1 MITKNPQKIPKK
13 SSLKFT
19 CKICDYSTSNKKDFK
34 KHNLTRK
41 HKNNCIKNNYGNT
54 IPHLV
59 EFICENCG
67 KQYKHKSNLSRHKKI
82 CKVTADNFVEN
93 GDKTVKISKKSYHFD
108 DNKKS
113 PKNEMSKDEKILEL
127 EKKLLEQ
134 KLESHN
140 LRLKNKDNI
149 IDQQAKMIDILKTKG
164 NNTNNFNNCN
174 NKITLN
180 VYLNEHCKDAMNLT
194 DFVNKIQVSLEDLE
208 YSKQNGFAKGITNIL
223 TKQLGDLNPTER
235 PIHCSDAK
243 RLQFYVKDDDKW
255 EKEAANEKIDASIM
269 AIQVKTIK
277 KLRIWEDEHPGW
289 EDGGKLADEHQKFL
303 TGLLTEMKQDKK
315 NIKKDLTSQLNVK
328 KEIKKLN

>member
-13 SSLKFT
+13 SALKFT
-19 CKICDYSTSNKKDFK
+19 CKICDYITSNKKDFK
-34 KHNLTRK
+34 KHKLTRK
-41 HKNNCIKNNYGNT
+41 HRNNCTKSKYDNKNS
-54 IPHLV
+54 HAV
-59 EFICENCG
+59 EFMCKNCG
-67 KQYKHKSNLSRHKKI
+67 KQYKYKSNLSRHKKN
-82 CKVTADNFVEN
+82 CNVNQTKFVEN
-93 GDKTVKISKKSYHFD
+93 NEKKVEKHKKSYHSD
-108 DNKKS
+108 DNQKI
-113 PKNEMSKDEKILEL
+113 PKNEMSKDLKIQEL
-127 EKKLLEQ
+127 EKKIQ
-134 KLESHN
+134 KLEIE
-140 LRLKNKDNI
+140 NKDVI
-149 IDQQAKMIDILKTKG
+149 IDQQAKMIDILKTAKNG

-223 TKQLGDLNPTER
+223 TKQLEDLNPTER

-243 RLQFYVKDDDKW
+243 RLEFYVKDDDKW
-255 EKEAANEKIDASIM
+255 EKETSNDKIDASIM

-289 EDGGKLADEHQKFL
+289 EDGGKLGNDHQKFL
-303 TGLLTEMKQDKK
+303 VGILNEMKQDKK
-315 NIKKDLTSQLNVK
+315 NIKKSISSQLNVK

>member
-1 MITKNPQKIPKK
+1 MEMITKKTQKNPKK
-13 SSLKFT
+13 TSLNFT
-19 CKICDYSTSNKKDFK
+19 CKSCDFFTSNKKDFK
-34 KHNLTRK
+34 RHKLTRK
-41 HKNNCIKNNYGNT
+41 HRNNCTKSTYDNKNPVG
-54 IPHLV
+54 V
-59 EFICENCG
+59 EFMCKNCG
-67 KQYKHKSNLSRHKKI
+67 KQYKHKSNLSRHKKN
-82 CKVTADNFVEN
+82 CNVSQTTFVEN
-93 GDKTVKISKKSYHFD
+93 GEKTVEKPKKSYHFD
-108 DNKKS
+108 DNQKT
-113 PKNEMSKDEKILEL
+113 PKNEMSKDLKIQEL
-127 EKKLLEQ
+127 EKKIE
-134 KLESHN
+134 KL
-140 LRLKNKDNI
+140 KDEKKVVI

-174 NKITLN
+174 NKNITLN

-255 EKEAANEKIDASIM
+255 EKETASEKIDASIM

-277 KLRIWEDEHPGW
+277 KLRLWEDEHPGW
-289 EDGGKLADEHQKFL
+289 EDGGKLGDDHQKFL
-303 TGLLTEMKQDKK
+303 VGILNEMKQDKK
-315 NIKKDLTSQLNVK
+315 NIKKELTSQLNVK

>member
-1 MITKNPQKIPKK
+1 MLTKNPQKIPKK
-13 SSLKFT
+13 SALKFT
-19 CKICDYSTSNKKDFK
+19 CKICDYFTSNKKDFK
-34 KHNLTRK
+34 RHNLTRK
-41 HKNNCIKNNYGNT
+41 HRNNCTKSTYPNKSPNS
-54 IPHLV
+54 V
-59 EFICENCG
+59 ECACIFCG
-67 KQYKHKSNLSRHKKI
+67 KIYKHKSSLSRHQQNCNYNQKK
-82 CKVTADNFVEN
+82 FVEN
-93 GDKTVKISKKSYHFD
+93 KGKNVENPKNVSIFD
-108 DNKKS
+108 ANKKN
-113 PKNEMSKDEKILEL
+113 PKNEMSKDLKIQEL
-127 EKKLLEQ
+127 EKKIE
-134 KLESHN
+134 KL
-140 LRLKNKDNI
+140 KDEKKDVI
-149 IDQQAKMIDILKTKG
+149 INQQAKMIDILKTKG

-174 NKITLN
+174 NKNITLN

-255 EKEAANEKIDASIM
+255 EKETASEKIDASIM

-289 EDGGKLADEHQKFL
+289 ENGGKLGDDHQKFL
-303 TGLLTEMKQDKK
+303 VGILNEMKQDKK
-315 NIKKDLTSQLNVK
+315 NIKKELTSQLNVK

>member
-1 MITKNPQKIPKK
+1 MITKKPQKTPKK
-13 SSLKFT
+13 SQQNFT
-19 CKICDYSTSNKKDFK
+19 CNICDFFTSNKKDFK
-34 KHNLTRK
+34 RHKLTRK
-41 HKNNCIKNNYGNT
+41 HKNNCTKLEYDTKNT
-54 IPHLV
+54 QCV
-59 EFICENCG
+59 DFMCEKCG
-67 KQYKHKSNLSRHKKI
+67 KQYKHKSNLSRHKKT
-82 CKVTADNFVEN
+82 CKIIAKFFVEK
-93 GDKTVKISKKSYHFD
+93 GDNNDNISTKSYHFD
-108 DNKKS
+108 DNKKT

-223 TKQLGDLNPTER
+223 TKQLEDLNPTER

-315 NIKKDLTSQLNVK
+315 NIKKDLTSHLNVK
-328 KEIKKLN
+328 NEIKKLN

>member
-13 SSLKFT
+13 SALKFT
-19 CKICDYSTSNKKDFK
+19 CKICDYHTSNKKDFK

-41 HKNNCIKNNYGNT
+41 HKNNCIKNNYGN
-54 IPHLV
+54 ISPDIV

-67 KQYKHKSNLSRHKKI
+67 KQYKHKSNLSRHKKT
-82 CKVTADNFVEN
+82 CKVTTDNFVEK

-108 DNKKS
+108 ANKKS

-277 KLRIWEDEHPGW
+277 KLRMWEDEHPGW

-303 TGLLTEMKQDKK
+303 TGLLSEMKQDKK
-315 NIKKDLTSQLNVK
+315 NIKKELTTQLNVK
-328 KEIKKLN
+328 NEIKKLN